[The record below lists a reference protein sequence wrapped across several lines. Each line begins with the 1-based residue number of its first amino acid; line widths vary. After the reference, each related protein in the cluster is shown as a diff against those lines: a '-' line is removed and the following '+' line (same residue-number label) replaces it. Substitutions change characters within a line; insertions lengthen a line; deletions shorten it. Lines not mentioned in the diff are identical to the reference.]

1 MCWYS
6 VEHSGQE
13 AVQAEAGQRL
23 AIRKMHWNATRWVVR
38 DNDAQQTP
46 APVCLLDG
54 TRVMFRPNE
63 TDQAAMQLK
72 PDAQAVFRMLERP
85 KRDVFEFEGGREI
98 EVNKMPDGLLFDVL
112 VIPGREDLSRLVTE
126 KPMAEPVSG
135 PERETVR
142 QRENEDESLFARLLN
157 RW

>member
-6 VEHSGQE
+6 VEHSGQQT
-13 AVQAEAGQRL
+13 VQAEAGQRL
-23 AIRKMHWNATRWVVR
+23 AIRKMHWNATRWVVK
-38 DNDAQQTP
+38 DNDHQPTP

-63 TDQAAMQLK
+63 TDQAAMQLS
-72 PDAQAVFRMLERP
+72 PDSEAVFRMLERP
-85 KRDVFEFEGGREI
+85 KRDAFEFEGGREI

-112 VIPGREDLSRLVTE
+112 VVPGKENLSKLVTE
-126 KPMAEPVSG
+126 KSAPEPASRE
-135 PERETVR
+135 PERETE
-142 QRENEDESLFARLLN
+142 REEESMFARLLH